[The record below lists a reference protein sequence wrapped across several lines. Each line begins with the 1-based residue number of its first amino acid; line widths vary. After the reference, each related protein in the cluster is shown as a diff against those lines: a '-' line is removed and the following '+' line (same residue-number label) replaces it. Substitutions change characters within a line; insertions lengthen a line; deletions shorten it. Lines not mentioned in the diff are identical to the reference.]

1 MNPQEFYIDF
11 PLYKKIDLSDIK
23 YELLKALIE
32 YQGPLKTYCK
42 ECRENSVFNEGIEPK
57 DSYSKHRGLLESLQ
71 EMEITGD
78 TSGFIIE
85 KEKNTYSDKIYFKT
99 FQCAANKEH
108 LLLILFAIRDNK
120 IFKYGQYPS
129 DIDLIQNMYYQF
141 KKFID
146 DRILKELRT
155 AWILSC
161 HNFSVASLI
170 HIRRAF
176 EFIMEEFRNKKKGIA
191 GWDDAKYETS
201 HFDEKIEL
209 LKDVL
214 PVKLTENK
222 STYKIL
228 SKGVHKLSEE
238 ECKEMYDVLNG
249 IMNMILTELNS
260 KREIEQTEIELKKK
274 KAEIESKHSQKK

>member
-11 PLYKKIDLSDIK
+11 PLYKKIDLSDIT
-23 YELLKALIE
+23 YELLRSLIE

-42 ECRENSVFNEGIEPK
+42 ECGENSVFNEGIENR
-57 DSYSKHRGLLESLQ
+57 DVYSKHRSTMESLK
-71 EMEITGD
+71 EMEITGN
-78 TSGFIIE
+78 TSGFIVK
-85 KEKNTYSDKIYFKT
+85 KEKNTYSDKIYFKS

-108 LLLILFAIRDNK
+108 LLLILFAIRDNH

-146 DRILKELRT
+146 DKILKELRT
-155 AWILSC
+155 SWILHS
-161 HNFSVASLI
+161 HNFNVAALI

-176 EFIMEEFRNKKKGIA
+176 EFIMEEFRIKKKSTPS
-191 GWDDAKYETS
+191 WNDAKYETS

-228 SKGVHKLSEE
+228 SKGVHKLSED

-260 KREIEQTEIELKKK
+260 KREIEQTEMELKKK
-274 KAEIESKHSQKK
+274 KAEIESKHK